1 MEMAE
6 HREPYE
12 PRGSRTVLGE
22 RGGEIPP
29 RHSTP
34 CDVSWAYV
42 KGPLSGVKVKL
53 SWLFNDVTSDLI
65 GSNLTKRFVLTEL
78 MQALR
83 RELPWQCS
91 ISAVDLAYAKIS
103 QTNIPHLCFYR

>member
-29 RHSTP
+29 RHSTQAVYI
-34 CDVSWAYV
+34 CDIKLGLLY
-42 KGPLSGVKVKL
+42 PLKAEAQRI
-53 SWLFNDVTSDLI
+53 N
-65 GSNLTKRFVLTEL
+65 
-78 MQALR
+78 
-83 RELPWQCS
+83 
-91 ISAVDLAYAKIS
+91 IS
-103 QTNIPHLCFYR
+103 CC

>member
-29 RHSTP
+29 RHSTEAVIINTHKLRLLYP
-34 CDVSWAYV
+34 LEADNTSEILENEAI
-42 KGPLSGVKVKL
+42 LSG
-53 SWLFNDVTSDLI
+53 N
-65 GSNLTKRFVLTEL
+65 
-78 MQALR
+78 
-83 RELPWQCS
+83 
-91 ISAVDLAYAKIS
+91 
-103 QTNIPHLCFYR
+103 